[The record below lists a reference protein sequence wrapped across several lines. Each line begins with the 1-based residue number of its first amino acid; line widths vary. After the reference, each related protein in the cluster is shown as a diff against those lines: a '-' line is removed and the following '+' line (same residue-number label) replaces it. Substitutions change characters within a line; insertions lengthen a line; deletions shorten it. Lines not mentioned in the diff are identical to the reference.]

1 MFYPMS
7 LMQMLGLSPQVM
19 TQRINQANSMQQQ
32 MQMTP
37 EQIIKQKLQS
47 GEMDKAT
54 FDQYAQQARQILSM
68 GGMQGF

>member
-1 MFYPMS
+1 MS

-47 GEMDKAT
+47 GEMDQAA
-54 FDQYAQQARQILSM
+54 FDQYAQQARQILGM
-68 GGMQGF
+68 GGMQGL